1 MNEYSLKSC
10 GLCIYKFI
18 IVNCIAVCVFV
29 YNVYNVN
36 SFEVLKS
43 RILVE
48 VLILLLE
55 LTPILPIL
63 SSKMYSGTLALF
75 SSTSSSGV
83 ANREVGLEG
92 NYGLNEQPSG
102 NFIYLKTELIN

>member
-1 MNEYSLKSC
+1 MWFVYLQ
-10 GLCIYKFI
+10 
-18 IVNCIAVCVFV
+18 VHNCELYAVLLLCVFV
-29 YNVYNVN
+29 YNVCNVN

-48 VLILLLE
+48 VLILLSE

-75 SSTSSSGV
+75 SFTSSSGV

-102 NFIYLKTELIN
+102 DLI